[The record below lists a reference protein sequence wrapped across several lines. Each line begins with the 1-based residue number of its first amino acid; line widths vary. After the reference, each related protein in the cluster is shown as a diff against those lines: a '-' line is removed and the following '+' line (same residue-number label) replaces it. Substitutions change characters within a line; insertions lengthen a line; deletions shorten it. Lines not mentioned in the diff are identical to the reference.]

1 MAARRELRSDGP
13 EQTQRL
19 GALLG
24 AALRPG
30 DVILLH
36 GGLGAG
42 KTALTQGI
50 ARGLGVTETVNSP
63 TFTILK
69 EYSGR
74 LPLYHFDLYRIEHP
88 DELLSLGFEQYF
100 DAGDGICVV
109 EWAERGEVDPSEG
122 GALWPDDWLRIE
134 LIKLADDVRLLRC
147 AGAGARGAELV
158 SILGAAEPANDESAD
173 TADTAETAGTPA
185 APGAE

>member
-74 LPLYHFDLYRIEHP
+74 LPLNHFDLYRIDHP

-100 DAGDGICVV
+100 DTGDGVCVV

-122 GALWPDDWLRIE
+122 VALWPADCLRIE
-134 LIKLADDVRLLRC
+134 LIKLADDARLLRC

-158 SILGAAEPANDESAD
+158 SILSAAETADDESAD
-173 TADTAETAGTPA
+173 TAGTPA

>member
-1 MAARRELRSDGP
+1 MEMAARSEARSDSP

-24 AALRPG
+24 PALGPG
-30 DVILLH
+30 DVILLQ

-100 DAGDGICVV
+100 DAGDGVCVV
-109 EWAERGEVDPSEG
+109 EWAERGELDPSEG
-122 GALWPDDWLRIE
+122 GALWPADCLRIE
-134 LIKLADDVRLLRC
+134 LIKLADDARLLRY

-158 SILGAAEPANDESAD
+158 SVLGTAETADDDSAD
-173 TADTAETAGTPA
+173 TAGTPA
-185 APGAE
+185 APEAE